1 MNDSTN
7 LIFTRRAYPHF
18 HTIRG
23 VIVCIFLVYTG
34 SSIALGNTFYLAL
47 NFDFYLILFSLASIT
62 SVFWRYVVRVEFDDE
77 RNQLIVT
84 YPKYF
89 FFRHDERIEYDDVGY
104 IPFHE
109 LGVLKSTPTSL
120 THLKFY
126 NKRTYIAQITTKR
139 TSWKADWQSEDL
151 EKMHAKLKTFAKE
164 YKDSPGLI

>member
-1 MNDSTN
+1 MNDTHN
-7 LIFTRRAYPHF
+7 LIFTRRVYPHF

-62 SVFWRYVVRVEFDDE
+62 SVFWRYVVRVEFDDDHE
-77 RNQLIVT
+77 QLIIT
-84 YPKYF
+84 YPTYF
-89 FFRHDERIEYDDVGY
+89 FFRHDVRIEYNDVAY

-126 NKRTYIAQITTKR
+126 NKRTYIAQITTKL
-139 TSWKADWQSEDL
+139 TSWKRDWQSEDL